1 MTKRKRRME
10 PREYKAVK
18 EALGW
23 SHERLGNAIGV
34 TERTPY
40 RYASGDVEIQE
51 PTARLMRLLVLLKMT
66 MSQRKF
72 DEVLQQLHHKVT

>member
-1 MTKRKRRME
+1 MAKKKQKMT
-10 PREYKAVK
+10 PREYWAVK

-23 SHERLGNAIGV
+23 SHEKMGHAIGV

-51 PTARLMRLLVLLKMT
+51 PTARLMRLLVFLKMT
-66 MSQRKF
+66 LSQRKF
-72 DEVLQQLHHKVT
+72 DEVLQQLNHKVT